1 MNPWSRIIFLSIH
14 LHNNGEKFKIKTA
27 QLSQY
32 CENRFSSLGYHRYAI
47 FYYQKKGFSHKYGR
61 NQLDGGKWIGF
72 GASAYSYIGD
82 AVYVNSNIP
91 EYIKGNFISN
101 QYNLDHTGRLIWN
114 IIYDFRKT
122 DLNKNNFIRKY
133 GKLIEH
139 PMDEIIKIFLEKQ
152 YIASE
157 KDISLTWNGIVN
169 IMDVEETINNIFEP
183 KEPNKQ

>member
-1 MNPWSRIIFLSIH
+1 MKTDFQVLAITVTRYFTIKKRAFLINTAEIN
-14 LHNNGEKFKIKTA
+14 LMEGNG
-27 QLSQY
+27 L
-32 CENRFSSLGYHRYAI
+32 
-47 FYYQKKGFSHKYGR
+47 
-61 NQLDGGKWIGF
+61 
-72 GASAYSYIGD
+72 
-82 AVYVNSNIP
+82 VYVNSNIP